1 MQATETAPLVIELPL
16 PGRLL
21 SPNGRGHW
29 TAIFAAKQDALTEAK
44 LAARERLLDQRGPYF
59 PAGVKVRIT
68 AKAWPRRRGSEMDD
82 DNLKASCKSY
92 WDGFTLAGVWADDR
106 QARWGD
112 VEWQEPTKHGRL
124 ILTLAVDSRASST

>member
-1 MQATETAPLVIELPL
+1 MQATKIAPLVIELPL

-29 TAIFAAKQDALTEAK
+29 TEIFEAKQEAMLEAK
-44 LAARERLLDQRGPYF
+44 LAAHKLLLDHRGPYF
-59 PAGVKVRIT
+59 PAGVKVRVT
-68 AKAWPRRRGSEMDD
+68 AKAWPRRRGGEMDD

-92 WDGFTLAGVWADDR
+92 WDGFTAADLWADDR

-112 VEWQEPTKHGRL
+112 VEWQEPTKQGRL
-124 ILTLAVDSRASST
+124 ILTLAVDSRATTV